1 MNDNRI
7 LITGTNGSL
16 GSFLADKYQN
26 SICITREN
34 PLTDDIISEGVDT
47 IIHCAFNS
55 KLEELQKVSKECY
68 EDNVDLTY
76 SLVKVPHRRF
86 IYISSIQIPPRFI
99 TPYAIFKQIAEYTV
113 QNNCRNHLILRVS
126 CFLPQPKKQSS
137 FFKIANGE
145 DITLTEDSVNDVI
158 YTEDVYEAIQSNKKG
173 VQYLV
178 SRKTITT
185 KETAKLFNSDTK
197 FGHYH
202 YDVGNLQSDID
213 IGKTSEEILKE
224 FFEVE

>member
-1 MNDNRI
+1 MNNRI

-16 GSFLADKYQN
+16 GSFLVNKYEN
-26 SICITREN
+26 PICITREN

-55 KLEELQKVSKECY
+55 ELEELQKVSKGCY
-68 EDNVDLTY
+68 DDNVDLTY

-86 IYISSIQIPPRFI
+86 IYISSIQIPPRFM
-99 TPYAIFKQIAEYTV
+99 TPYAIFKQIAEYIV
-113 QNNCRNHLILRVS
+113 QNNCRNHLILRIS
-126 CFLPQPKKQSS
+126 CFLPQRKKQSS
-137 FFKIANGE
+137 FFKIVNGE

-158 YTEDVYEAIQSNKKG
+158 YCENIYDAIESDLSGIKC
-173 VQYLV
+173 LV

-185 KETAKLFNSDTK
+185 KKTAELFNSDTK
-197 FGHYH
+197 FGTYH

-224 FFEVE
+224 FF

>member
-1 MNDNRI
+1 MNNRI

-16 GSFLADKYQN
+16 GSFLSSKYEN
-26 SICITREN
+26 PICITREN
-34 PLTDDIISEGVDT
+34 PLTDDIVSEGVDT

-99 TPYAIFKQIAEYTV
+99 TPYAIFKQIAEYIV
-113 QNNCRNHLILRVS
+113 QKNCKNHLILRVS

-145 DITLTEDSVNDVI
+145 DITLTGDSVNDVI
-158 YTEDVYEAIQSNKKG
+158 YSEDVYEAIQSNLDG
-173 VQYLV
+173 VKYLV
-178 SRKTITT
+178 SRQTITT
-185 KETAKLFNSDTK
+185 KETAELFNSDTK

-213 IGKTSEEILKE
+213 IGKTSKEILKE
-224 FFEVE
+224 FFEIE

>member
-1 MNDNRI
+1 MNNRI

-16 GSFLADKYQN
+16 GSFLVNKYEN
-26 SICITREN
+26 PICITREN

-99 TPYAIFKQIAEYTV
+99 TPYAII
-113 QNNCRNHLILRVS
+113 
-126 CFLPQPKKQSS
+126 
-137 FFKIANGE
+137 
-145 DITLTEDSVNDVI
+145 
-158 YTEDVYEAIQSNKKG
+158 
-173 VQYLV
+173 
-178 SRKTITT
+178 
-185 KETAKLFNSDTK
+185 
-197 FGHYH
+197 
-202 YDVGNLQSDID
+202 
-213 IGKTSEEILKE
+213 
-224 FFEVE
+224 

>member
-1 MNDNRI
+1 MNNRI

-16 GSFLADKYQN
+16 GSFLASKYEN
-26 SICITREN
+26 PICITREN
-34 PLTDDIISEGVDT
+34 PLTDDIVSEGVDT
-47 IIHCAFNS
+47 IIHCAFNTNW
-55 KLEELQKVSKECY
+55 KELQAVSKECY

-86 IYISSIQIPPRFI
+86 IYISSIQIAPKLL
-99 TPYAIFKQIAEYTV
+99 TPYAIFKKIAEHIV
-113 QNNCRNHLILRVS
+113 QKNCKNHLILRVS

-145 DITLTEDSVNDVI
+145 DITLTGDSVNDVI
-158 YTEDVYEAIQSNKKG
+158 YSEDVYEAIQSNLDG
-173 VQYLV
+173 VKYLV
-178 SRKTITT
+178 SRQTITT
-185 KETAKLFNSDTK
+185 KETAELFNSDTK

-213 IGKTSEEILKE
+213 IGKTSKEILKE
-224 FFEVE
+224 FFEIE

>member
-1 MNDNRI
+1 MNNRI

-16 GSFLADKYQN
+16 GSFLVSKYEN
-26 SICITREN
+26 PICMTREN

-86 IYISSIQIPPRFI
+86 IYISSIQVAPKLL
-99 TPYAIFKQIAEYTV
+99 TPYAIFKKIAEYIV
-113 QNNCRNHLILRVS
+113 QNNCKNHLILRVS

-158 YTEDVYEAIQSNKKG
+158 YCENIYDAIQSNLDG
-173 VQYLV
+173 VKYLV
-178 SRKTITT
+178 SRQTITT
-185 KETAKLFNSDTK
+185 KETAELFNSSTK
-197 FGHYH
+197 FGNYH
-202 YDVGNLQSDID
+202 YDVGEIKSDID
-213 IGKTSEEILKE
+213 IGKTSREILRE
-224 FFEVE
+224 FFSG